1 MGAFAGV
8 HHSKFR
14 SMSVRDEYNERY
26 AFDVDWFDHAAGL
39 VRKYQLVYY
48 PKDSQIEMFDVKN
61 RRTFLKKCE
70 YPSITI
76 KDLYLGATISIY
88 SRQLKVV
95 AYSDEFTANKLQP
108 RQEKTLAII
117 KPDGYAHLGKI
128 MDAIVAAGM
137 QCAEMR
143 MTKLT
148 GDEVEEFY
156 EELRGTENFG
166 RMVSFMASDA
176 ITCITIVGDGSVRK
190 WIDLMGPM
198 DPNNA
203 KRDAPQSLRAIFG
216 SDLVQNIC
224 HGSADAEAA
233 QREIDFFF
241 GPNSKR
247 FAQTAVLDNCTLA
260 IVKPHALAQGLGGQI
275 VDDIL
280 QRGFEVSALQVFRE
294 DRANIEEFLEVYK
307 EVIPE
312 YNDMVAQLLEGPM
325 LVMEIRAEDAV
336 ASFREFVGPSDPA
349 IGRTLRP
356 HTLRARYGHDKI
368 RNALH
373 CTDLPEDG
381 GLDVEYFF
389 RILVAQKH
397 T

>member
-1 MGAFAGV
+1 
-8 HHSKFR
+8 
-14 SMSVRDEYNERY
+14 MSVRDEYNERY
-26 AFDVDWFDHAAGL
+26 AFDVDWFDHSAGL

-70 YPSITI
+70 YPSITV
-76 KDLYLGATISIY
+76 KDLFIGATVSIY

-95 AYSDEFTANKLQP
+95 AYSDQFTANKLQP
-108 RQEKTLAII
+108 RQEKTLAIL

-156 EELRGTENFG
+156 EELRGTQNFG
-166 RMVSFMASDA
+166 RMVSFMSSDA
-176 ITCITIVGDGSVRK
+176 ITCMTIVGDGSVRK

-216 SDLVQNIC
+216 SDLVQNVC

-275 VDDIL
+275 LDDIL
-280 QRGFEVSALQVFRE
+280 QRGFEISALQIFRE

-307 EVIPE
+307 DVVPE
-312 YNDMVAQLLEGPM
+312 YNDMVAQLLEGP
-325 LVMEIRAEDAV
+325 LLAMEIRAEDAV
-336 ASFREFVGPSDPA
+336 ASFREFVGPADPA

-356 HTLRARYGHDKI
+356 HTLRAKYGHDKV

>member
-1 MGAFAGV
+1 M
-8 HHSKFR
+8 
-14 SMSVRDEYNERY
+14 
-26 AFDVDWFDHAAGL
+26 
-39 VRKYQLVYY
+39 
-48 PKDSQIEMFDVKN
+48 
-61 RRTFLKKCE
+61 
-70 YPSITI
+70 
-76 KDLYLGATISIY
+76 GATISIY

-108 RQEKTLAII
+108 RQEKTLAIV

-137 QCAEMR
+137 QCSDMR

-148 GDEVEEFY
+148 GDQVEEFY
-156 EELRGTENFG
+156 EELRGTQNFG
-166 RMVSFMASDA
+166 KMVNFMASDA
-176 ITCITIVGDGSVRK
+176 ITCITIVGDGSVGK
-190 WIDLMGPM
+190 WQQLMGPE
-198 DPNNA
+198 NSNEA
-203 KRDAPQSLRAIFG
+203 RASAPQSIRATFG
-216 SDLVQNIC
+216 SDHIHNVC
-224 HGSADAEAA
+224 HGSADAQSAE
-233 QREIDFFF
+233 REIDFFF
-241 GPNSKR
+241 GPGGKR
-247 FAQTAVLDNCTLA
+247 FAQTAVLDNCTLG

-280 QRGFEVSALQVFRE
+280 QRGFEISALQMFRE

-336 ASFREFVGPSDPA
+336 ASFREFVGPADPA
-349 IGRTLRP
+349 ISRTLRP

-368 RNALH
+368 RNAVH

-381 GLDVEYFF
+381 GLEVEYFF
-389 RILVAQKH
+389 RILQK
-397 T
+397 

>member
-1 MGAFAGV
+1 
-8 HHSKFR
+8 
-14 SMSVRDEYNERY
+14 MSVRDEYNERY
-26 AFDVDWFDHAAGL
+26 AFDVDWFDHSAGL

-70 YPSITI
+70 YPSITV
-76 KDLYLGATISIY
+76 KDLFIGATVSIY

-137 QCAEMR
+137 QCTEMR

-275 VDDIL
+275 IDDIL
-280 QRGFEVSALQVFRE
+280 QRGFEISALQIFRE

-307 EVIPE
+307 EVVPE
-312 YNDMVAQLLEGPM
+312 YNDMVAQLLEGP
-325 LVMEIRAEDAV
+325 LLAMEIRAEDAV
-336 ASFREFVGPSDPA
+336 ASFREFVGPADPA

-356 HTLRARYGHDKI
+356 HTLRAKYGHDKI

>member
-1 MGAFAGV
+1 
-8 HHSKFR
+8 
-14 SMSVRDEYNERY
+14 
-26 AFDVDWFDHAAGL
+26 
-39 VRKYQLVYY
+39 
-48 PKDSQIEMFDVKN
+48 MFDVKN

-70 YPSITI
+70 YPSITV
-76 KDLYLGATISIY
+76 KDLFIGATVSIY

-95 AYSDEFTANKLQP
+95 AYSDQFTANKLQP
-108 RQEKTLAII
+108 RQEKTLAIL

-156 EELRGTENFG
+156 EELRGTQNFG
-166 RMVSFMASDA
+166 RMVSFMSSDA
-176 ITCITIVGDGSVRK
+176 ITCMTIVGDGSVRK

-216 SDLVQNIC
+216 SDLVQNVC

-275 VDDIL
+275 LDDIL
-280 QRGFEVSALQVFRE
+280 QRGFEISALQIFRE

-307 EVIPE
+307 DVVPE
-312 YNDMVAQLLEGPM
+312 YNDMVAQLLEGP
-325 LVMEIRAEDAV
+325 LLAMEIRAEDAV
-336 ASFREFVGPSDPA
+336 ASFREFVGPADPA

-356 HTLRARYGHDKI
+356 HTLRAKYGHDKV

>member
-1 MGAFAGV
+1 M
-8 HHSKFR
+8 
-14 SMSVRDEYNERY
+14 RDEYNERY
-26 AFDVDWFDHAAGL
+26 AFDVDWFDHSAGL

-70 YPSITI
+70 YPSITV
-76 KDLYLGATISIY
+76 KDLFIGATVSIY

-95 AYSDEFTANKLQP
+95 AYSDQFTANKLQP
-108 RQEKTLAII
+108 RQEKTLAIL

-156 EELRGTENFG
+156 EELRGTQNFG
-166 RMVSFMASDA
+166 RMVSFMSSDA
-176 ITCITIVGDGSVRK
+176 ITCMTIVGDGSVRK

-216 SDLVQNIC
+216 SDLVQNVC

-275 VDDIL
+275 LDDIL
-280 QRGFEVSALQVFRE
+280 QRGFEISALQIFRE

-307 EVIPE
+307 DVVPE
-312 YNDMVAQLLEGPM
+312 YNDMVAQLLEGP
-325 LVMEIRAEDAV
+325 LLAMEIRAEDAV
-336 ASFREFVGPSDPA
+336 ASFREFVGPADPA

-356 HTLRARYGHDKI
+356 HTLRAKYGHDKV

>member
-1 MGAFAGV
+1 
-8 HHSKFR
+8 
-14 SMSVRDEYNERY
+14 MSVRDEYNERY

-108 RQEKTLAII
+108 RQEKTLAIV

-137 QCAEMR
+137 QCSDMR

-148 GDEVEEFY
+148 GDQVEEFY
-156 EELRGTENFG
+156 EELRGTQNFG
-166 RMVSFMASDA
+166 KMVNFMSSDA
-176 ITCITIVGDGSVRK
+176 ITCICIVGDNSVAK
-190 WIDLMGPM
+190 WQQLMGPE
-198 DPNNA
+198 NSNEA
-203 KRDAPQSLRAIFG
+203 RAQAPQSIRATFG
-216 SDLVQNIC
+216 TDHIHNVC
-224 HGSADAEAA
+224 HGSADAQAA
-233 QREIDFFF
+233 EREIEFFF
-241 GPNSKR
+241 GPGGKR
-247 FAQTAVLDNCTLA
+247 FAQTAVLDNCTLG

-280 QRGFEVSALQVFRE
+280 QRGFEISALQIFRE
-294 DRANIEEFLEVYK
+294 DRANLEEFLEVYK

-312 YNDMVAQLLEGPM
+312 YNDMVAQLLEGTM
-325 LVMEIRAEDAV
+325 LAMEIRAEDAV
-336 ASFREFVGPSDPA
+336 ASFREFVGPADPA
-349 IGRTLRP
+349 ISRTLRP

-368 RNALH
+368 RNAVH

-381 GLDVEYFF
+381 GLEVEYFF
-389 RILVAQKH
+389 RILQK
-397 T
+397 

>member
-1 MGAFAGV
+1 
-8 HHSKFR
+8 
-14 SMSVRDEYNERY
+14 MSVRDEYNERY
-26 AFDVDWFDHAAGL
+26 AFDVDWFDHSAGL

-70 YPSITI
+70 YPSITV
-76 KDLYLGATISIY
+76 KDLFIGATVSIY

-275 VDDIL
+275 IDDIL
-280 QRGFEVSALQVFRE
+280 QRGFEISALQIFRE

-307 EVIPE
+307 EVVPE
-312 YNDMVAQLLEGPM
+312 YNDMVAQLLEGP
-325 LVMEIRAEDAV
+325 LLAMEIRAEDAV
-336 ASFREFVGPSDPA
+336 ASFREFVGPADPA

-356 HTLRARYGHDKI
+356 HTLRAKYGHDKI

>member
-1 MGAFAGV
+1 
-8 HHSKFR
+8 
-14 SMSVRDEYNERY
+14 MSVRDEYNERY
-26 AFDVDWFDHAAGL
+26 AFDVDWFDHSAGL

-70 YPSITI
+70 YPSITV
-76 KDLYLGATISIY
+76 KDLFIGATVSIY

-233 QREIDFFF
+233 RREIDFFF

-275 VDDIL
+275 IDDIL
-280 QRGFEVSALQVFRE
+280 QRGFEISALQIFRE

-307 EVIPE
+307 EVVPE
-312 YNDMVAQLLEGPM
+312 YNDMVAQLLEGP
-325 LVMEIRAEDAV
+325 LLAMEIRAEDAV
-336 ASFREFVGPSDPA
+336 ASFREFVGPADPA

-356 HTLRARYGHDKI
+356 HTLRAKYGHDKI